1 MHLVKSPNAPW
12 NNNIYLLFT
21 RASSKHP
28 MLHDVLQLCLPD
40 LIQNLTQA
48 RTIQVRFP
56 IYDPERSI
64 NILPDIQPWYT
75 NGNTPW
81 YSMLRDHLIESNID
95 NVLHDR
101 V

>member
-1 MHLVKSPNAPW
+1 
-12 NNNIYLLFT
+12 
-21 RASSKHP
+21 

-40 LIQNLTQA
+40 LVQKLTQA

-64 NILPDIQPWYT
+64 NILPA
-75 NGNTPW
+75 W

-95 NVLHDR
+95 IVLHDR

>member
-12 NNNIYLLFT
+12 NNNIYLLFK

-64 NILPDIQPWYT
+64 NILP
-75 NGNTPW
+75 PW